1 MTALPVPTPLPPQ
14 SVLAWLD
21 MAIAFW
27 QAQGC
32 LIRADYS
39 RTTRTY
45 TGFTAF
51 DRHERVMAT
60 VSLKGVSRV

>member
-1 MTALPVPTPLPPQ
+1 
-14 SVLAWLD
+14 